1 MTSMLSSR
9 QRGAVR
15 LAWRFI
21 APYRGRVLGA
31 LLALLFTA
39 AITLSM
45 GQGIKLLV
53 DQGLATQS
61 PAALRHSLLLFFVLV
76 LALAFGTYTRFY
88 LVSWIGERVV
98 ADIRRRVFDHLIEL
112 HPGFYESNRSSEI
125 QSRLTADTTL
135 LQSVIGSSLS
145 MALRN
150 LIMLIGGSI
159 LLVVTNPKLS
169 GIVLL
174 ALPLVVAPILLFGRR
189 VRALSRQSQDRVAD
203 VGSYVGE
210 VLGQIKTV
218 QAYNHQDE
226 DKRRFGESAEA
237 AFDVAR
243 KRIAQRSWLI
253 TVVIVLVL
261 GAVGVMLWVGGM
273 DVIAGRISGG
283 ELAAF
288 VFYSLIVGSSFGTLS
303 EVIGELQRAAGAAER
318 IGELLRSRN
327 AIVAPERPQPLQ
339 RPVQG
344 RIELQGV
351 RFAYP
356 SRADSYAIDGV
367 DLQVAAGET
376 LALVG
381 PSGAGKSTLFD
392 LLLRFFDPQQG
403 RILIDGVPIDQ
414 LDPRELR
421 ACFALVSQ
429 TPALF
434 YGSIEDNIRYGRL
447 DASQAEVEA
456 AARAAHAHEF
466 IQRLPQGYQ
475 THLGEAGLGLS
486 GGQRQRLAIAR
497 ALLADAPILLL
508 DEATSALDAE
518 SEHLIQQAL
527 PSLMAG
533 RTTLVIAH
541 RLATVKQADRIAVIE
556 RGRLAAIGRH
566 WPACRADRQQRAV
579 CAPGRAAVRQLALR
593 LDGGGGAG
601 RGDDDRRH
609 GQPLPPEQLLA
620 EEDQATERGD
630 RRLQAHQHAEGT
642 RGHACQGDHFQAVR
656 QRR

>member
-1 MTSMLSSR
+1 LLNQSIGLF
-9 QRGAVR
+9 
-15 LAWRFI
+15 LLL
-21 APYRGRVLGA
+21 VLG
-31 LLALLFTA
+31 LA
-39 AITLSM
+39 I
-45 GQGIKLLV
+45 
-53 DQGLATQS
+53 
-61 PAALRHSLLLFFVLV
+61 
-76 LALAFGTYTRFY
+76 GTFARFY
-88 LVSWIGERVV
+88 LVSWIGERAV
-98 ADIRRRVFDHLIEL
+98 ADIRRQVFNHLIYL
-112 HPGFYESNRSSEI
+112 HPGFYEDNRSSEI
-125 QSRLTADTTL
+125 QSRLTTDTTL

-145 MALRN
+145 LFLRN
-150 LIMLIGGSI
+150 ALMVLGGI
-159 LLVVTNPKLS
+159 VLLFVTNPKLTS
-169 GIVLL
+169 IVVL
-174 ALPLVVAPILLFGRR
+174 ALPLVLAPILIFGRR
-189 VRALSRQSQDRVAD
+189 VRGLSRQSQDRIAD
-203 VGSYVGE
+203 VGSYVAE
-210 VLGQIKTV
+210 TLGQIKTV
-218 QAYNHQDE
+218 QAYNHQARDQQ
-226 DKRRFGESAEA
+226 RFGLTVEA
-237 AFDVAR
+237 AFTTAR
-243 KRIAQRSWLI
+243 QRIVQRAWLI
-253 TVVIVLVL
+253 TLVIVLVL

-283 ELAAF
+283 DLAAF

-318 IGELLRSRN
+318 IGELLSAGN
-327 AIVAPERPQPLQ
+327 AIVAPEQPQHLAQ
-339 RPVQG
+339 PVQG
-344 RIELQGV
+344 RIELQCV

-356 SRADSYAIDGV
+356 SRSESYAIDGI

-392 LLLRFFDPQQG
+392 LLLRFFDPQSG

-429 TPALF
+429 NPALF
-434 YGSIEDNIRYGRL
+434 FGSVEDNIRYGRL
-447 DASQAEVEA
+447 EASQAEVEA

-527 PSLMAG
+527 PSLMVG

-556 RGRLAAIGRH
+556 
-566 WPACRADRQQRAV
+566 
-579 CAPGRAAVRQLALR
+579 
-593 LDGGGGAG
+593 
-601 RGDDDRRH
+601 
-609 GQPLPPEQLLA
+609 
-620 EEDQATERGD
+620 
-630 RRLQAHQHAEGT
+630 
-642 RGHACQGDHFQAVR
+642 
-656 QRR
+656 

>member
-1 MTSMLSSR
+1 MTSLLSSR
-9 QRGAVR
+9 QRGAIR

-61 PAALRHSLLLFFVLV
+61 PAALRQSLLLFFVLV

-150 LIMLIGGSI
+150 LIMLVGGSV

-169 GIVLL
+169 GIVLA

-218 QAYNHQDE
+218 QAYNHQNE

-288 VFYSLIVGSSFGTLS
+288 VFYALIVGSSFGTLS

-318 IGELLRSRN
+318 IGELLRSSN
-327 AIVAPERPQPLQ
+327 AIVAPEQPQHLPQPV
-339 RPVQG
+339 RG

-356 SRADSYAIDGV
+356 SRPDSYAIDGI

-392 LLLRFFDPQQG
+392 LLLRFFDPQAG

-429 TPALF
+429 NPALF
-434 YGSIEDNIRYGRL
+434 FGTVEDNIRYGRL

-466 IQRLPQGYQ
+466 IERLPQGYQ

-527 PSLMAG
+527 PALMSG

-541 RLATVKQADRIAVIE
+541 RLATVKQAERIAVIE
-556 RGRLAAIGRH
+556 RGRLAAIGSH
-566 WPACRADRQQRAV
+566 A
-579 CAPGRAAVRQLALR
+579 
-593 LDGGGGAG
+593 
-601 RGDDDRRH
+601 
-609 GQPLPPEQLLA
+609 QLLA
-620 EEDQATERGD
+620 GSPLYA
-630 RRLQAHQHAEGT
+630 RLAQLQFGEAG
-642 RGHACQGDHFQAVR
+642 
-656 QRR
+656 

>member
-1 MTSMLSSR
+1 MLSILSSR
-9 QRGAVR
+9 QCNALRM
-15 LAWRFI
+15 AWRFI
-21 APYRGRVLGA
+21 APYRGRVFGA
-31 LLALLFTA
+31 LLALMFTA

-61 PAALRHSLLLFFVLV
+61 PAALQQSIGLFFVLV
-76 LALAFGTYTRFY
+76 LALAIGTFTRFY
-88 LVSWIGERVV
+88 LVSWIGERFV
-98 ADIRRRVFDHLIEL
+98 ADIRKRVFNHLIDL

-150 LIMLIGGSI
+150 LIMLVGGSV
-159 LLVVTNPKLS
+159 LLVVTNAKLS
-169 GIVLL
+169 GIVLM
-174 ALPLVVAPILLFGRR
+174 ALPLVVAPILIFGRR

-218 QAYNHQDE
+218 QAYNHQAE
-226 DKRRFGESAEA
+226 DKRRFGLSAEA
-237 AFDVAR
+237 AFDTAR
-243 KRIAQRSWLI
+243 QRIAQRAWLI

-288 VFYSLIVGSSFGTLS
+288 VFYSLIVGSAFGTLS

-318 IGELLRSRN
+318 IAELLQARN
-327 AIVAPERPQPLQ
+327 EITPPASDALHLTQ
-339 RPVQG
+339 PVQG
-344 RIELQGV
+344 RIELQEL

-356 SRADSYAIDGV
+356 SRPGSFAVDGI

-392 LLLRFFDPQQG
+392 LLLRFFDPQTG
-403 RILIDGVPIDQ
+403 SILIDGVPIQQ

-421 ACFALVSQ
+421 SSFALVSQ
-429 TPALF
+429 NPALF
-434 YGSIEDNIRYGRL
+434 FGSVEDNIRYGKTT
-447 DASQAEVEA
+447 ASLAEVEA
-456 AARAAHAHEF
+456 AAKAAHAHEF
-466 IQRLPQGYQ
+466 IMKLPDGYQ
-475 THLGEAGLGLS
+475 THLGDAGLGLS

-497 ALLADAPILLL
+497 ALLVDAPILLL

-527 PSLMAG
+527 PPLMEG

-541 RLATVKQADRIAVIE
+541 RLATVKSADRIAVIE
-556 RGRLAAIGRH
+556 HGKLAAIGTH
-566 WPACRADRQQRAV
+566 SELV
-579 CAPGRAAVRQLALR
+579 NSS
-593 LDGGGGAG
+593 
-601 RGDDDRRH
+601 
-609 GQPLPPEQLLA
+609 PLYARLA
-620 EEDQATERGD
+620 E
-630 RRLQAHQHAEGT
+630 LQFSNEAEVVG
-642 RGHACQGDHFQAVR
+642 
-656 QRR
+656 